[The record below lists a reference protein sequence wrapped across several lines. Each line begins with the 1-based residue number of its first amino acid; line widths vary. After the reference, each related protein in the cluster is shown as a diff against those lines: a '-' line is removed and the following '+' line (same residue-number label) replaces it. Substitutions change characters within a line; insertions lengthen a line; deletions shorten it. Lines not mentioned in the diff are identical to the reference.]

1 VPRELWLRCHSTRK
15 MLGEEKMMTNIPW
28 VRVLLLCAACGFLV
42 LARQPSRVHAQPPAE
57 QQMPKFQLDPLWRK
71 PLPPRWI
78 TGEVGGSCFDAQD
91 HLFTVNRGN
100 LTPKE
105 QVLGVVSPAVIEFD
119 KNGTVVNSWGD
130 RNILPKK
137 LHSCFVDYEGDIW
150 IAGNEDAIVQKYSH
164 DGNKLLLQI
173 GTKGHFDTSDGTIN
187 GAPMNSSHEL
197 LNLPASVAVDAANGD
212 IYVADGYGNRRVVVF
227 DREGH
232 FLRQWGRQGTVAEAD
247 AGEGGVFLKVVHY
260 VVLGN
265 DGLVYVCDRLGG
277 RIQVFDKM
285 GNFKRNILVQSN
297 TARLTGIGS
306 VCQLSFSPDPAQR
319 YIYVCNCGDEEIR
332 ILDHATGRTLGT
344 FGRSGFEAGEFNGL
358 HSIAVDSSGN
368 LVTAE
373 AGVVTGGGHR
383 LQMFRLAGD

>member
-1 VPRELWLRCHSTRK
+1 VSWIAWPSHYKK
-15 MLGEEKMMTNIPW
+15 MLGDEKKMMNIPR
-28 VRVLLLCAACGFLV
+28 VRVLLISAAYGFLV
-42 LARQPSRVHAQPPAE
+42 MGGQPTRVLAQQHAE
-57 QQMPKFQLDPLWRK
+57 THTPKFQLEPLWRK
-71 PLPPRWI
+71 PLPDKWI
-78 TGEVGGSCFDAQD
+78 TGEVGGSCFDGQD

-119 KNGTVVNSWGD
+119 KNGAVLNSWGD
-130 RNILPKK
+130 RNILPRK
-137 LHSCFVDYEGDIW
+137 LHSCFVDYQGNIW

-164 DGNKLLLQI
+164 DGSKLLLQI

-197 LNLPASVAVDAANGD
+197 LNLPASVAVDAINGD

-232 FLRQWGRQGTVAEAD
+232 FLRQWGRQGTVAQAD

-285 GNFKRNILVQSN
+285 GNFKRNILVQSD
-297 TARLTGIGS
+297 TARLTGIGA
-306 VCQLSFSPDPAQR
+306 VCQLSFSPDPAQK
-319 YIYVCNCGDEEIR
+319 YMYVCDCGDEEIR
-332 ILDHATGRTLGT
+332 ILDHVTGRTLGT

-383 LQMFRLAGD
+383 LQMFRLVGE

>member
-1 VPRELWLRCHSTRK
+1 
-15 MLGEEKMMTNIPW
+15 
-28 VRVLLLCAACGFLV
+28 
-42 LARQPSRVHAQPPAE
+42 
-57 QQMPKFQLDPLWRK
+57 
-71 PLPPRWI
+71 
-78 TGEVGGSCFDAQD
+78 
-91 HLFTVNRGN
+91 
-100 LTPKE
+100 
-105 QVLGVVSPAVIEFD
+105 
-119 KNGTVVNSWGD
+119 
-130 RNILPKK
+130 
-137 LHSCFVDYEGDIW
+137 VDYEGNIW
-150 IAGNEDAIVQKYSH
+150 IAGNEDSIVQKYSH
-164 DGNKLLLQI
+164 DGSKLLLQI

-197 LNLPASVAVDAANGD
+197 LNLPASVAVDATNGD

-232 FLRQWGRQGTVAEAD
+232 FLRQWGRQGTVAEVD

-306 VCQLSFSPDPAQR
+306 VCQLSFSPDPAQK
-319 YIYVCNCGDEEIR
+319 YIYICNCGDEEIR
-332 ILDHATGRTLGT
+332 IVDHATGRTLGS

-383 LQMFRLAGD
+383 LQMFRLVGD

>member
-1 VPRELWLRCHSTRK
+1 MSLIAWPSHYKK
-15 MLGEEKMMTNIPW
+15 MLDDEKKMMNIPR
-28 VRVLLLCAACGFLV
+28 VRVLLICAAYGFLV
-42 LARQPSRVHAQPPAE
+42 MAGQPTRVHAQQNAE
-57 QQMPKFQLDPLWRK
+57 THTPKFQLEPLWRK
-71 PLPPRWI
+71 PLPDKWI

-119 KNGTVVNSWGD
+119 KNGAVANSWGD
-130 RNILPKK
+130 RNILPRK
-137 LHSCFVDYEGDIW
+137 LHSCFVDYQGNIW

-164 DGNKLLLQI
+164 DGSKLLLQI

-197 LNLPASVAVDAANGD
+197 LNLPASVAVDAINGD

-232 FLRQWGRQGTVAEAD
+232 FLRQWGRQGTVAQAD

-297 TARLTGIGS
+297 TARLTGIGA
-306 VCQLSFSPDPAQR
+306 VCQLSFSPDPAQK
-319 YIYVCNCGDEEIR
+319 YIYICNCGDEEIR
-332 ILDHATGRTLGT
+332 ILDHVSGRTLGT

-383 LQMFRLAGD
+383 LQMFRLVGE

>member
-1 VPRELWLRCHSTRK
+1 VSWIAERSHYKK
-15 MLGEEKMMTNIPW
+15 MPGEEKMMTNIPW
-28 VRVLLLCAACGFLV
+28 VRALLICTTFGFLV
-42 LARQPSRVHAQPPAE
+42 LARQPTRVHAQEHAE
-57 QQMPKFQLDPLWRK
+57 PRMPKFQLEPSWRK
-71 PLPPRWI
+71 PLPDRWI

-105 QVLGVVSPAVIEFD
+105 QVLGVVSPGVVEFD
-119 KNGTVVNSWGD
+119 KNGAVVNSWGD
-130 RNILPKK
+130 RNILPRK
-137 LHSCFVDYEGDIW
+137 LHSCFVDYEGNIW
-150 IAGNEDAIVQKYSH
+150 IAGNEDSIVQKYSH
-164 DGNKLLLQI
+164 DGSKLLLQI

-197 LNLPASVAVDAANGD
+197 LNLPASVAVDATNGD

-232 FLRQWGRQGTVAEAD
+232 FLRQWGRQGTVAEVD

-306 VCQLSFSPDPAQR
+306 VCQLSFSPDPAQK
-319 YIYVCNCGDEEIR
+319 YIYICNCGDEEIR
-332 ILDHATGRTLGT
+332 IVDHATGRTLGT

-383 LQMFRLAGD
+383 LQMFRLVGD

>member
-1 VPRELWLRCHSTRK
+1 VSWIAERSHYKK
-15 MLGEEKMMTNIPW
+15 MPGEEKMMTNIPW
-28 VRVLLLCAACGFLV
+28 VRALLICITFGFLV
-42 LARQPSRVHAQPPAE
+42 LARQPTRVHAQEHAE
-57 QQMPKFQLDPLWRK
+57 PRMPKFQLEPSWRK
-71 PLPPRWI
+71 PLPDRWI

-105 QVLGVVSPAVIEFD
+105 QVLGVVSPGVVEFD
-119 KNGTVVNSWGD
+119 KNGAVVNSWGD
-130 RNILPKK
+130 RNILPRK
-137 LHSCFVDYEGDIW
+137 LHSCFVDYEGNIW
-150 IAGNEDAIVQKYSH
+150 IAGNEDSIVQKYSH
-164 DGNKLLLQI
+164 DGSKLLLQI

-197 LNLPASVAVDAANGD
+197 LNLPASVAVDATNGD

-232 FLRQWGRQGTVAEAD
+232 FLRQWGRQGTVAEVD

-306 VCQLSFSPDPAQR
+306 VCQLSFSPDPAQK
-319 YIYVCNCGDEEIR
+319 YIYICNCGDEEIR
-332 ILDHATGRTLGT
+332 IVDHATGRTLGS

-383 LQMFRLAGD
+383 LQMFRLVGD

>member
-1 VPRELWLRCHSTRK
+1 LIRESQYKK
-15 MLGEEKMMTNIPW
+15 MLGDENMMTNIPW
-28 VRVLLLCAACGFLV
+28 VRVLLLCAVYGFLV
-42 LARQPSRVHAQPPAE
+42 FARQPTRVHAQQHSEPHT
-57 QQMPKFQLDPLWRK
+57 PKFQLEPLWRK
-71 PLPPRWI
+71 PLPDKWI
-78 TGEVGGSCFDAQD
+78 TGEVGGSCFDGQD

-105 QVLGVVSPAVIEFD
+105 QVLGVISPAVIEFD
-119 KNGTVVNSWGD
+119 KNGAVVNSWGD
-130 RNILPKK
+130 RNLLPKK
-137 LHSCFVDYEGDIW
+137 LHSCFVDYQGNVW
-150 IAGNEDAIVQKYSH
+150 IAGNEDSIVQKYSH
-164 DGNKLLLQI
+164 DGSKLLLQI

-197 LNLPASVAVDAANGD
+197 LNLPASVAIDPTSGD

-227 DREGH
+227 DRDGH

-306 VCQLSFSPDPAQR
+306 VCQLSFSPDPAQKYV
-319 YIYVCNCGDEEIR
+319 YICNCGDEEIR
-332 ILDHATGRTLGT
+332 ILDHTSGRTLGT

-383 LQMFRLAGD
+383 LQMFRLVGD